1 MFGSLGSLEPML
13 ERLKIG
19 TVTDKLPNLPRRSGS
34 LPSILQGLYITWKGT
49 RLVFEILPSSLLV
62 M

>member
-1 MFGSLGSLEPML
+1 ML